1 MRVGLRSFYIFFLLI
16 FCCNTF
22 MALGSATIPESDILR
37 KGETPG
43 GKKKETFDGFSDI
56 FGIDDFKTSVDK
68 PMDFFA
74 LYGGREVFN
83 CTFTWK
89 NFFGELK
96 SKLKKM
102 FSKMDGTMPIFLK
115 DDGIENKKKFDPKDI
130 FFYKYFHRFFKSPG
144 RLFLDGL
151 TFLIFFQ
158 RAFLGVDTLV
168 EYSLFLK
175 KKFFFTVRFGWDYN
189 DFSFN
194 NDDFGNVVFNKSS
207 SGAYD
212 FNCMTQQQAEGTC
225 GGNTDSFNSEKKKVD
240 LKYCNELASVK
251 EKNEKLNAKRDE
263 IFGTKGDVFVF
274 TSLYKYFL
282 DFGFSYYNNPR
293 NPAESTFIF
302 RFLIKFNAFY
312 NVTGIDYV
320 IASNHGVISHFTVD
334 DVINKHVSSPR
345 FGCKVCLCFGY
356 KNWEAEISVAL
367 FNTYNAL
374 EKCSGQ
380 FYSESL
386 QNDSLQK
393 RLLPVSIALR
403 NRFIGL

>member
-1 MRVGLRSFYIFFLLI
+1 MRVKLRRFYIFFLLI
-16 FCCNTF
+16 FCCNRLI
-22 MALGSATIPESDILR
+22 ALGSTTIPESDILH

-43 GKKKETFDGFSDI
+43 VKKKETFDGFSDI
-56 FGIDDFKTSVDK
+56 FGSDDFKTSVDK

-83 CTFTWK
+83 CTFTW
-89 NFFGELK
+89 E
-96 SKLKKM
+96 KLRNEAKIIYDIIFKKVEPCYLEPAKDYEK
-102 FSKMDGTMPIFLK
+102 FKPI
-115 DDGIENKKKFDPKDI
+115 DSC
-130 FFYKYFHRFFKSPG
+130 FYRYFHRFFKSPG

-158 RAFLGVDTLV
+158 RAFLGMDMLA
-168 EYSLFLK
+168 EYSFFLK
-175 KKFFFTVRFGWDYN
+175 KKIFFTVRVGWDYN
-189 DFSFN
+189 DFSFKYKE
-194 NDDFGNVVFNKSS
+194 DFYDVAFKPSS

-212 FNCMTQQQAEGTC
+212 FKGMTEQKAVELC
-225 GGNTDSFNSEKKKVD
+225 GGDTDSFISEKKKAD
-240 LKYCNELASVK
+240 LKYCNELASVQAK
-251 EKNEKLNAKRDE
+251 NKKLEEKKKE
-263 IFGTKGDVFVF
+263 IFTADGHEVFVF

-302 RFLIKFNAFY
+302 RFLIKLNAFY

-320 IASNHGVISHFTVD
+320 IASNPGVISHFTVG

-367 FNTYNAL
+367 YNNYK
-374 EKCSGQ
+374 ENDKCSGQ
-380 FYSESL
+380 FYSK
-386 QNDSLQK
+386 SLQK
-393 RLLPVSIALR
+393 RLPVSIALR

>member
-1 MRVGLRSFYIFFLLI
+1 MRVKLRSFSVFFLLI
-16 FCCNTF
+16 FCCNKLI
-22 MALGSATIPESDILR
+22 ALGSTTIPESDILH

-43 GKKKETFDGFSDI
+43 VKKKETFDGFSDI
-56 FGIDDFKTSVDK
+56 FGIDDFKTSVVDK

-89 NFFGELK
+89 SLTEK
-96 SKLKKM
+96 AKE
-102 FSKMDGTMPIFLK
+102 IFHKNSAGKGKILLPSF
-115 DDGIENKKKFDPKDI
+115 EPKKFESIDSY
-130 FFYKYFHRFFKSPG
+130 FYRYFRRFFKSSG

-158 RAFLGVDTLV
+158 RAFLGMDTLV

-175 KKFFFTVRFGWDYN
+175 KKIFFTIRFGWDYN
-189 DFSFN
+189 DFTFGRFEDMGKVGYNDETYGSYGFN
-194 NDDFGNVVFNKSS
+194 GMD
-207 SGAYD
+207 
-212 FNCMTQQQAEGTC
+212 QQRAVGIC
-225 GGNTDSFNSEKKKVD
+225 GGNIDSFENEKKKAD
-240 LKYCNELASVK
+240 FKYCNELASVQKKNKKLQTKK
-251 EKNEKLNAKRDE
+251 ENIFANDAE
-263 IFGTKGDVFVF
+263 IFVF

-282 DFGFSYYNNPR
+282 DFGVSYYNNPR

-320 IASNHGVISHFTVD
+320 IASNPGVISHFTVD

-386 QNDSLQK
+386 QKAKLSQ

>member
-1 MRVGLRSFYIFFLLI
+1 MRVKLRRFYIFFLLI
-16 FCCNTF
+16 FCCNRLI
-22 MALGSATIPESDILR
+22 ALGSTTIPESDILH

-43 GKKKETFDGFSDI
+43 VKKKETFDGFSDI
-56 FGIDDFKTSVDK
+56 FGSDDFKTSVDK

-83 CTFTWK
+83 CTFTWENLRAK
-89 NFFGELK
+89 AKKIFSKDSSKELK
-96 SKLKKM
+96 KGGFKEFESID
-102 FSKMDGTMPIFLK
+102 SC
-115 DDGIENKKKFDPKDI
+115 
-130 FFYKYFHRFFKSPG
+130 FYRYFHRFFKSPG

-158 RAFLGVDTLV
+158 RAFLGMDMLA
-168 EYSLFLK
+168 EYSFFLK
-175 KKFFFTVRFGWDYN
+175 KKIFFTVRVGWDYN
-189 DFSFN
+189 DFSLKYKE
-194 NDDFGNVVFNKSS
+194 DFYDVVFKPSS
-207 SGAYD
+207 SGVYD
-212 FNCMTQQQAEGTC
+212 FKDMTEQKAVELC
-225 GGNTDSFNSEKKKVD
+225 GGDTDSFISEKKKAD
-240 LKYCNELASVK
+240 LKYCNELASVQAK
-251 EKNEKLNAKRDE
+251 NKKLEEKKKE
-263 IFGTKGDVFVF
+263 IFKADEVFVF

-302 RFLIKFNAFY
+302 RFLIKLNALY

-320 IASNHGVISHFTVD
+320 IASNPGVISHFTVG

-367 FNTYNAL
+367 YNNYK
-374 EKCSGQ
+374 EKDKCSGM

-386 QNDSLQK
+386 QNESLQK
-393 RLLPVSIALR
+393 RRLPVSIALR

>member
-1 MRVGLRSFYIFFLLI
+1 MRVKFRSFSVFFLLI
-16 FCCNTF
+16 FCCNKLI
-22 MALGSATIPESDILR
+22 ALGSTTIPESDILH

-43 GKKKETFDGFSDI
+43 VKKKETFDGFSDI

-83 CTFTWK
+83 CTFTWDNLAEK
-89 NFFGELK
+89 V
-96 SKLKKM
+96 KKI
-102 FSKMDGTMPIFLK
+102 FSKSSKEGDKIKKVGGYVDKAGKFGTFKPI
-115 DDGIENKKKFDPKDI
+115 DSC
-130 FFYKYFHRFFKSPG
+130 FYRYFHRFFKSPG

-158 RAFLGVDTLV
+158 RAFLGMDTLV
-168 EYSLFLK
+168 EYSIFLK
-175 KKFFFTVRFGWDYN
+175 KKIFFTVRCGWDYN

-194 NDDFGNVVFNKSS
+194 NDDFGKVVYKESS

-212 FNCMTQQQAEGTC
+212 FNGMTRQKAVESC
-225 GGNTDSFNSEKKKVD
+225 GGNTDNFNSEKKKAD
-240 LKYCNELASVK
+240 LKYCNELASVQA
-251 EKNEKLNAKRDE
+251 KNGKLMAKRDE
-263 IFGTKGDVFVF
+263 IFETGDEVFVF

-282 DFGFSYYNNPR
+282 DFGLSYYNNPR

-320 IASNHGVISHFTVD
+320 IASKPGVISHFTVD

-345 FGCKVCLCFGY
+345 FGCKVCFCFGY

-367 FNTYNAL
+367 YNSYK
-374 EKCSGQ
+374 EKDKCSGM

-386 QNDSLQK
+386 QNESLQK
-393 RLLPVSIALR
+393 RRLPVSIALR